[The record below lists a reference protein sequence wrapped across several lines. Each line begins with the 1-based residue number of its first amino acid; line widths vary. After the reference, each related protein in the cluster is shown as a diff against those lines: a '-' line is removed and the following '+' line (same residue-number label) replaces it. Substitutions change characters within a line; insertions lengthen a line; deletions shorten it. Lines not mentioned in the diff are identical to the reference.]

1 MSTATALRMP
11 QTAPLEHE
19 APRRHLDIAP
29 TRAQRR
35 ARPRVYAALV
45 AVGGI
50 VVILLAQLL
59 MSIVLADGA
68 YRITGLQR
76 ENRDLVR
83 EQNAAREQLEQYSST
98 QNLIDNATALGMV
111 SSGNPVF
118 LDVATG
124 QALGTA
130 TAPSGQVVGTGG
142 NLIGNA
148 LLDGS
153 TLLDPTAIAAAQ
165 NGGAPALTPTGVTTP
180 TDTTAQSGV
189 APSEGAT
196 GTLPSP
202 TTR

>member
-1 MSTATALRMP
+1 MSTATAVRLPRRAPEQAP
-11 QTAPLEHE
+11 Q
-19 APRRHLDIAP
+19 RHLDIAP
-29 TRAQRR
+29 TRAQKR
-35 ARPRVYAALV
+35 ARPRIYAALV

-68 YRITGLQR
+68 YRITSLQR
-76 ENRDLVR
+76 DNRDLTR
-83 EQNAAREQLEQYSST
+83 EQHAAQERLEQLSST
-98 QNLIDNATALGMV
+98 QSLIDNATALGMA

-130 TAPSGQVVGTGG
+130 GAPKGQIVGAGG

-148 LLDGS
+148 LLGDGS
-153 TLLDPTAIAAAQ
+153 NLLDPAAIAAAQ
-165 NGGAPALTPTGVTTP
+165 AAEHGTTLDATPTT
-180 TDTTAQSGV
+180 TTAQSGV
-189 APSEGAT
+189 APVQGGT

>member
-1 MSTATALRMP
+1 MSAATAVRLP
-11 QTAPLEHE
+11 QSAPEE
-19 APRRHLDIAP
+19 TPRRHLDIAP
-29 TRAQRR
+29 TRAQKR
-35 ARPRVYAALV
+35 ARPRIYAALV

-68 YRITGLQR
+68 YRITSLQR
-76 ENRDLVR
+76 EYRDLAR
-83 EQNAAREQLEQYSST
+83 EQNAAQEQLEQLSST

-118 LDVATG
+118 LDVANG
-124 QALGTA
+124 QALGTPA
-130 TAPSGQVVGTGG
+130 APSGQVVGTGG

-153 TLLDPTAIAAAQ
+153 TVLDPAAIAAAR
-165 NGGAPALTPTGVTTP
+165 NGDALPSQLSSTSQP
-180 TDTTAQSGV
+180 GV
-189 APSEGAT
+189 APVGGAT